1 MEIEIQE
8 SLNKSEISSLNN
20 EIYKNQ
26 INFLESDIGKV
37 VNSAVDIGLKAILPN
52 LIEDEIIDI
61 KNAIIS
67 QGFKEGVKSAI
78 DSALDMGKSM
88 SGIVTGNFENISQ
101 VQMAIKKGGIL
112 DKISEVLDLSIS
124 MANKKNLI
132 NNSTATLIKQ
142 GKNTLI
148 GAISDKIE
156 ETLSNQIKGIE
167 KLEKHCINWEKAYK
181 IKDIN
186 QMEKA
191 YKNINK
197 YLNQTVP
204 LENIL
209 KQARKIENLHNIIK
223 NNENNFEITPETILL
238 AEKFN

>member
-1 MEIEIQE
+1 MEIELQE
-8 SLNKSEISSLNN
+8 SLNKSEISTLNN
-20 EIYKNQ
+20 ELCKNQ

-78 DSALDMGKSM
+78 DSALDMGKSV

-112 DKISEVLDLSIS
+112 DKISDVLDLSIS
-124 MANKKNLI
+124 IANKKNLI
-132 NNSTATLIKQ
+132 NNSVANLIKQ
-142 GKNTLI
+142 GKNSILS
-148 GAISDKIE
+148 AISDKIE
-156 ETLSNQIKGIE
+156 ETLNNQIKGIE
-167 KLEKHCINWEKAYK
+167 KLEKYCINWNKAYE
-181 IKDIN
+181 IKDFN

-197 YLNQTVP
+197 YLNQTIP

-209 KQARKIENLHNIIK
+209 KQARRIENLHNIIK
-223 NNENNFEITPETILL
+223 NNGINFEITPETELL
-238 AEKFN
+238 SEKLN